1 MFGMSRPG
9 LRNHAVVSR
18 VAILRFGQ
26 IWQVHDRRDPA
37 IPKLL
42 LVSHK
47 SKPWPVLLERLAK
60 YSVSPTRLRSGK
72 VAILVSHAT
81 LADVKLALKFK
92 PSIGLDKHDALEGFS
107 ALSRKTKPKRVLLAT
122 SVLAAVSLLVSVPQL
137 AVQSKPL
144 AKSTPEAKPA
154 VVKCNGEIAVG
165 MMLPSPLRKSGKVRL
180 GEEVFVVSSVRPF
193 GGLVLIS
200 AKRACDGKQYRLEAW
215 QSQDSLEVSRVY

>member
-1 MFGMSRPG
+1 
-9 LRNHAVVSR
+9 
-18 VAILRFGQ
+18 
-26 IWQVHDRRDPA
+26 
-37 IPKLL
+37 
-42 LVSHK
+42 
-47 SKPWPVLLERLAK
+47 
-60 YSVSPTRLRSGK
+60 
-72 VAILVSHAT
+72 
-81 LADVKLALKFK
+81 
-92 PSIGLDKHDALEGFS
+92 LEGFS

-154 VVKCNGEIAVG
+154 VVKCDGEIGLG
-165 MMLPSPLRKSGKVRL
+165 MTVPSPLRKLGKVRL

-200 AKRACDGKQYRLEAW
+200 AKRACDGKRYRFEAW